1 MLVSKLMSGTKRSKM
16 KKQIIL
22 ICVLA
27 ACAMYGYVN
36 AVLADG
42 QEQIAEDETRVPQI
56 DGFSCRGNEPFWNLR
71 VTGEHADFS
80 QLSSDPELKN
90 IRLTGSLNRLDYR
103 RPPLYVWRG
112 RVKSAP
118 GDMVAVIAKETCLD
132 TMSDHEGQSRFA
144 YSILISMPENQ
155 TYLGCCNETA
165 GSPVQT
171 DDPGAF
177 PVADPQKLPKDA
189 WARYLP
195 ELLPAI
201 NACAARRDEARVWVT
216 KAWPM
221 NKGMAGVRL
230 RRYGGG
236 WWQCTA
242 RQDGLKVDRFQSLPP
257 TERPLPG
264 EGMILFTP
272 IGKSLPAGEC
282 YQHERVLGAK
292 GDFVG
297 WLSFNTC

>member
-1 MLVSKLMSGTKRSKM
+1 M

-27 ACAMYGYVN
+27 ACAMYGYVYVN
-36 AVLADG
+36 AGRADG
-42 QEQIAEDETRVPQI
+42 QEQIAEKNTRESQI
-56 DGFSCRGNEPFWNLR
+56 ENFSCRGNEPFWNLR
-71 VTGEHADFS
+71 VTGDRAEFS
-80 QLSSDPELKN
+80 QLGADPESKN
-90 IRLTGSLNRLDYR
+90 IRLKGDLNRLDFR
-103 RPPLYVWRG
+103 QPPLYVWRG
-112 RVKSAP
+112 RAKSTP
-118 GDMVAVIAKETCLD
+118 GDMVAFIAKETCLD
-132 TMSDHEGQSRFA
+132 TMSDQEGQSRYA
-144 YSILISMPENQ
+144 YSILISMPDNQ
-155 TYLGCCNETA
+155 TRLGCCNET
-165 GSPVQT
+165 SDPPVQSA
-171 DDPGAF
+171 DPDIF
-177 PVADPQKLPKDA
+177 PVADPKKLPKDA
-189 WARYLP
+189 WAHYLP

-201 NACAARRDEARVWVT
+201 NACVAHMDEARVWIT

-221 NKGMAGVRL
+221 NKGMVGLRL

-242 RQDGLKVDRFQSLPP
+242 AQDGLKVDRFQSLLP

-282 YQHERVLGAK
+282 YQHERVLGAE
-292 GDFVG
+292 GSVVG